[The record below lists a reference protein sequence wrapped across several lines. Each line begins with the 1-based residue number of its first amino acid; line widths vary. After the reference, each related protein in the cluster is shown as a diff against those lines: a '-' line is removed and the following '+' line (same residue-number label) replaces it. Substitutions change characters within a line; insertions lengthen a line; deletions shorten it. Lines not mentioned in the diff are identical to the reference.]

1 MAQLSLEG
9 VLLRRTYCHKFK
21 VSAVEF
27 GVTKEMAIFEIL
39 ISSSY
44 LKDMH

>member
-1 MAQLSLEG
+1 MAQWSLDKS
-9 VLLRRTYCHKFK
+9 HKFE

-27 GVTKEMAIFEIL
+27 GEAKEMAIFEIL
-39 ISSSY
+39 ISSY